1 MINFNLLYQTLN
13 KIMKIEIPTRE
24 LKLGPTLLIKIILA
38 IDLQNL
44 LQLVKLQLLKK
55 IKIL

>member
-13 KIMKIEIPTRE
+13 KIMKIEIATRE

-44 LQLVKLQLLKK
+44 LRLVKLQLLKK

>member
-1 MINFNLLYQTLN
+1 MINLNLLYQRFIQ
-13 KIMKIEIPTRE
+13 IMKIKIPTLE

-44 LQLVKLQLLKK
+44 LRLVKLQLLEK